1 VTPRSGRRA
10 PVDPSPDE
18 HIRSTDDESAGA
30 PRARRRM
37 TLDLARDQHR
47 FIKRFAV
54 DADTDA
60 SSVLR
65 TLLNLLEEDSE
76 LAERVVARLEH
87 GRPRK

>member
-1 VTPRSGRRA
+1 
-10 PVDPSPDE
+10 
-18 HIRSTDDESAGA
+18 
-30 PRARRRM
+30 M